1 MKNKKIKMTLI
12 VTSVFMIVSCSA
24 NINSY
29 IVNLTHFTNKK
40 FSLFIKSSQFYT
52 PDEVFF
58 NIDDDSTIID
68 IFKNNN
74 LDYKEVNLTNE
85 HFYMF
90 SFTQNGLEY
99 NFELKSMA
107 DEPFKYY
114 IKPNIMEVKVDSI
127 KDTILASFPYYLVN
141 SYYRIL
147 KEEED
152 RSVIFETSNPYSSFK
167 EFYLDCAENIYTF
180 NDNENTILIG
190 DKYSIKIENNKGY
203 FEKIS

>member
-90 SFTQNGLEY
+90 SFTQNGLDY

-114 IKPNIMEVKVDSI
+114 IKPNIMEVKVDSTQ
-127 KDTILASFPYYLVN
+127 DTILASFPYYLVN

-167 EFYLDCAENIYTF
+167 EFYTCRWCFL
-180 NDNENTILIG
+180 
-190 DKYSIKIENNKGY
+190 
-203 FEKIS
+203 

>member
-74 LDYKEVNLTNE
+74 LGYKEVNLTNE

-90 SFTQNGLEY
+90 SFTQNGLDY

-114 IKPNIMEVKVDSI
+114 IKPNIMEVKVDSTQDI
-127 KDTILASFPYYLVN
+127 ILASFPYYLVN

-190 DKYSIKIENNKGY
+190 DKYSIKIEDNKGY

>member
-1 MKNKKIKMTLI
+1 
-12 VTSVFMIVSCSA
+12 
-24 NINSY
+24 
-29 IVNLTHFTNKK
+29 
-40 FSLFIKSSQFYT
+40 
-52 PDEVFF
+52 
-58 NIDDDSTIID
+58 
-68 IFKNNN
+68 
-74 LDYKEVNLTNE
+74 
-85 HFYMF
+85 MF